1 MPDLQMPEFKM
12 QMPQMNLQMPMPNL
26 QMPQMNLSVMSK
38 MGLPK
43 MPFGD
48 RENEGDH
55 ENDCKQ
61 Q

>member
-12 QMPQMNLQMPMPNL
+12 QMPQMNLQMPNL

-48 RENEGDH
+48 RENEGEH